1 MSESTF
7 NLQDKVLN
15 QARIKQYPIKINLL
29 NKSIITGKVEGFDKF
44 TLIMNK
50 NGEQELIFKHAIS
63 SISPVSPIKT
73 LLPKHTQS
81 KNAKEDTIKE
91 DE

>member
-1 MSESTF
+1 MSDVIF

-15 QARIKQYPIKINLL
+15 QARIKQYPIKINLM
-29 NKSIITGKVEGFDKF
+29 NKSVITGKVERFDRF
-44 TLIMNK
+44 TIILNK

-73 LLPKHTQS
+73 ILPKPPKS
-81 KNAKEDTIKE
+81 KIEKNDSNSN
-91 DE
+91 DD

>member
-29 NKSIITGKVEGFDKF
+29 NKTVTTGKVDGFDKF
-44 TLIMNK
+44 TIVLNK

-73 LLPKHTQS
+73 ILPKPPVYKES
-81 KNAKEDTIKE
+81 KEETPKENE
-91 DE
+91 